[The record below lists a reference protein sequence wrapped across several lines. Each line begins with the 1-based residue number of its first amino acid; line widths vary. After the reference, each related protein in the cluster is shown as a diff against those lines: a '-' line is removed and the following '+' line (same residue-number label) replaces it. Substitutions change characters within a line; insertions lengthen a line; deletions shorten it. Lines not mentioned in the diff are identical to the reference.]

1 MKGLLI
7 KDFKIMSSQKNFFV
21 LIFVI
26 VLGMMILNEDVAFP
40 LSFFSFIMSLFVLT
54 TISYDDF
61 DNGNAFLFTLP
72 INRKMY
78 VNEKYILATL
88 LGGGSWILVTFLAAI
103 ISTLKANLPISDLI
117 TIAFFI
123 LPIIILM
130 QAVMIPFHLK
140 YGGEKGRIAMI
151 GTFGALGVIGIILV
165 KGARLLFDVDLIN
178 IFNTLNTLSM
188 SVLILIA
195 LIFALICILVSLK
208 VSFTI
213 MKHKEL

>member
-165 KGARLLFDVDLIN
+165 KVARLLFDVDLIN

>member
-7 KDFKIMSSQKNFFV
+7 KDFKIMSLQKNFFV
-21 LIFVI
+21 LIFAI

-40 LSFFSFIMSLFVLT
+40 LCFFSFIMSLFVLT

-72 INRKMY
+72 ITRKMY
-78 VNEKYILATL
+78 VNEKYILAIL
-88 LGGGSWILVTFLAAI
+88 LGGGSWILSIILAAI
-103 ISTLKANLPISDLI
+103 VLTVKANLPISDLI
-117 TIAFFI
+117 TIAFLI

-130 QAVMIPFHLK
+130 QAVMIPFQLK

-165 KGARLLFDVDLIN
+165 KGAKSLFNIDLIN
-178 IFNTLNTLSM
+178 VFNTLSTLDM
-188 SVLILIA
+188 SILILIV
-195 LIFALICILVSLK
+195 LIISLICLFVSLK
-208 VSFTI
+208 VSIVI
-213 MKHKEL
+213 MKRKEL